1 MKKYSLSK
9 TIALSLGV
17 LAMSLLLSFVV
28 LAWTSPTEAPP
39 GGNAPAPI
47 NVSSASQ
54 TIAGNLTL
62 HNLYLNSGLGEGDV
76 YNVDEIIG
84 YGDLFLKSNLA
95 ETGPVYMAG
104 SELKFYTGG
113 LERMNINSDGEVG
126 INTFKFSP
134 VSTTELGIYDSAGNV
149 ILIFDEGL

>member
-1 MKKYSLSK
+1 MKNYSISK

-17 LAMSLLLSFVV
+17 LAMSLLISFMV
-28 LAWTSPTEAPP
+28 LAWTEPGVTPPEENVAGPLLSEPDDLNLAGATWTERSIT
-39 GGNAPAPI
+39 NI
-47 NVSSASQ
+47 N
-54 TIAGNLTL
+54 IL
-62 HNLYLNSGLGEGDV
+62 SGFD
-76 YNVDEIIG
+76 
-84 YGDLFLKSNLA
+84 DLFLLGNSD
-95 ETGPVYMAG
+95 ETAPVHMGG

-113 LERMNINSDGEVG
+113 IERMNINSDGEVG